1 MTHGEPLGSDAL
13 SRLGQQMIRQS
24 RTMHAMKAAVFGDIT
39 IDVDPGAL
47 SVLFHLV
54 KGGACRQ
61 GTLAE
66 GSLLDP
72 STVSRH
78 VAALVRAGLV
88 ERRPDPADGRAVVLA
103 ATEAGEAAVRGMQE
117 ARDRMLRVA
126 LQDWSEG
133 DLDSL
138 AALMSR
144 LNDDF
149 DIYRQSLPV
158 QHARAGAT
166 ASRTP

>member
-1 MTHGEPLGSDAL
+1 M
-13 SRLGQQMIRQS
+13 Q
-24 RTMHAMKAAVFGDIT
+24 AMKAAMFAGIT
-39 IDVDPGAL
+39 ADVDPGAL
-47 SVLFHLV
+47 TVLAHLV
-54 KGGACRQ
+54 HGGVCRQ
-61 GTLAE
+61 GALAE

-88 ERRPDPADGRAVVLA
+88 ERRPEPADGRAVVLA
-103 ATEAGEAAVRGMQE
+103 ATRDGEAVVRGM
-117 ARDRMLRVA
+117 AATRDRMLRFA
-126 LQDWSEG
+126 LQDWSEA

-149 DIYRQSLPV
+149 ETYRQSLPV
-158 QHARAGAT
+158 QPVRAGAP
-166 ASRTP
+166 APSGARGAR

>member
-1 MTHGEPLGSDAL
+1 MTHVEPPGSDAL
-13 SRLGQQMIRQS
+13 NRLGQQMIRQS
-24 RTMHAMKAAVFGDIT
+24 RTMHAMKAVVFGDAPA
-39 IDVDPGAL
+39 DVDPGAL
-47 SVLFHLV
+47 AVLFHLV
-54 KGGACRQ
+54 KGGVCRQ
-61 GTLAE
+61 GALAE

-78 VAALVRAGLV
+78 VAALVRGGLV

-103 ATEAGEAAVRGMQE
+103 ATDEGESVVGRMTA

-126 LQDWSEG
+126 LQDWSED
-133 DLDSL
+133 DLDAL

-149 DIYRQSLPV
+149 DRYRQSLPG

-166 ASRTP
+166 ASRTS